1 MPTKKNLSENEKKL
15 IFKYKDEK
23 LPMAQIIRLTG
34 KSKST
39 IHRIWAQKEVK
50 PPASRPGRP
59 PLLKGRLL
67 KMVIKKSKG
76 ERITCRKIIGE
87 LNLNVSHDTV
97 SRALRKNDERSWD
110 KMKPSPH
117 LTEEKKKIRFQWA
130 TDRIFWKEEWE
141 KVIFSD
147 EKKFNLDGPDGLN
160 YYWHDKSLPVKTFS
174 KRQCGGGSV
183 MVWAAFTAQ
192 GTLHLEFI
200 EGTMT
205 SGSYKKL
212 MERIIVPFVLNSD
225 ENFIYQQDNA
235 SVHVNGEMRG
245 FFEGKGVPVLDWPSC
260 SPDLNP
266 MENLWGWIVQ
276 KVYDQ
281 CISYR
286 SKKDLK
292 NAILDTWRNIP
303 LNLLKKYYVSMQ
315 KRCHGIIKSL
325 GERINY

>member
-1 MPTKKNLSENEKKL
+1 
-15 IFKYKDEK
+15 
-23 LPMAQIIRLTG
+23 
-34 KSKST
+34 
-39 IHRIWAQKEVK
+39 
-50 PPASRPGRP
+50 
-59 PLLKGRLL
+59 
-67 KMVIKKSKG
+67 
-76 ERITCRKIIGE
+76 
-87 LNLNVSHDTV
+87 
-97 SRALRKNDERSWD
+97 
-110 KMKPSPH
+110 
-117 LTEEKKKIRFQWA
+117 
-130 TDRIFWKEEWE
+130 
-141 KVIFSD
+141 
-147 EKKFNLDGPDGLN
+147 
-160 YYWHDKSLPVKTFS
+160 
-174 KRQCGGGSV
+174 